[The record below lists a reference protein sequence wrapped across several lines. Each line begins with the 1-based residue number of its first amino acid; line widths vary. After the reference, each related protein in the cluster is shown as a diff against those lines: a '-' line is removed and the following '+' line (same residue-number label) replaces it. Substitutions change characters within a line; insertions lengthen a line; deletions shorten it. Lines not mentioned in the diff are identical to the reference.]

1 MAAVDLDCG
10 GAADEQ
16 LGNQFMRFVWHDAG
30 VGEQF
35 GVHRDDRC
43 RVHHVQPDDEASAPE
58 IEGSALAVNVHIKN
72 ASLYILNEHLGRG
85 ALLCFACGRH
95 RGLLFQ

>member
-10 GAADEQ
+10 CAADKQ
-16 LGNQFMRFVWHDAG
+16 LGNQFMCLVWHDTG

-43 RVHHVQPDDEASAPE
+43 CVHPVQPDDEASAPE
-58 IEGSALAVNVHIKN
+58 IEGSALAVNVI
-72 ASLYILNEHLGRG
+72 
-85 ALLCFACGRH
+85 
-95 RGLLFQ
+95 